1 MSGSGHL
8 MESPNLMSLNLTWGL
23 HGVLSLDIEW
33 DGKYNEEGLG
43 DEQMEKFGCDL
54 HLKKSLSYLT

>member
-8 MESPNLMSLNLTWGL
+8 MESPNLINLNLTWGL

-43 DEQMEKFGCDL
+43 DEQMEKSGCGL
-54 HLKKSLSYLT
+54 HLKKKPS

>member
-1 MSGSGHL
+1 